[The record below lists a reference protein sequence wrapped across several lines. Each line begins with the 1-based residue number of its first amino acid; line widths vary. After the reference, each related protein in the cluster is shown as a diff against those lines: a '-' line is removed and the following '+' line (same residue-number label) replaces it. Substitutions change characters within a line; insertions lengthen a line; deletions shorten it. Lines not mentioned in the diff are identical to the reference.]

1 MLSNNYENILITAK
15 AYKIFKQVLTEN
27 PRLDKIL
34 KKAHNGDEAMV
45 FIREWVM
52 EYFDNNPEA
61 FKYYKNQKS
70 NRKLF
75 ETLKWRDYAAIRI
88 LDYIDNAG
96 RVFEDLNVQDDRKAI
111 SNPFKVMWLCYHK
124 GTGGANRYFF
134 EDMLMLFRQ
143 FSGKLKRNSPSKRTL
158 LQWMKNHPAGTDEE
172 IVRLREINKDRI
184 INALI
189 KRIDKIKSPNS
200 KYHFKAEMS
209 HEIKYQ
215 KMLEWWDEH
224 TFHLKFAVRTPEM
237 LNELLNSSLDARTMA
252 LMKDAKKAG
261 IPFFVNPYYLS
272 LLNVTHND
280 NNVGSDLAIRDYVI
294 YSKKLIAEFGK
305 IVAWEKED
313 IVTPGEPNAGGWI
326 LPSEHNM
333 HRRYPEV
340 AILIPDTVGRAC
352 GGLCVSCQRMYDF
365 QSGNLNFDLEK
376 LKPKDSWD
384 AKLEQLMKYYESDSQ
399 LRDILITGGDGL
411 MSSDKSLSKILDSV
425 YEMAKRKIAA
435 NKNRNDGEKFAELLR
450 VRIGSRMLAYLPQRI
465 TPSLIEVL
473 RQFKEKASKIGVK
486 QFVIQTHFESPMEI
500 TPETVK
506 AMEMI
511 QNAGWIIT
519 NQLVFTA
526 SVSRRGH
533 TAKLRKVLNELG
545 VLPYYNFTVKGYQ
558 ENSYNFATN
567 ARAVQEQ
574 MEEKIF
580 GTVPSGL
587 KANIKKFTA
596 DASKLPENL
605 NNFMKKTDL
614 PFLATDRNVLNLPG
628 VGKSLTFKVIGITRY
643 GRRIL
648 EFNHDHTRNHSPII
662 HKMGKVT
669 IVESKS
675 MTEYLKQ
682 ITAMG
687 ENIAEYESVF
697 GYSIGET
704 EPRMTVYEYP
714 EYEFNTTN
722 EITNLKIE

>member
-1 MLSNNYENILITAK
+1 LAPNNYENILITAK
-15 AYKIFKQVLTEN
+15 AYKVFKRILTEN
-27 PRLDKIL
+27 PRLEKIL
-34 KKAHNGDEAMV
+34 KKAHNADEAMR

-61 FKYYKNQKS
+61 FRYYKNQKS
-70 NRKLF
+70 SRKLF

-96 RVFEDLNVQDDRKAI
+96 RIFEDLNLEEEVAI
-111 SNPFKVMWLCYHK
+111 SNPFKVMWMCYHN

-143 FSGKLKRNSPSKRTL
+143 FSGKLKRNTPSRRTL
-158 LQWMKNHPAGTDEE
+158 IQWMKKYPSGTEEE

-200 KYHFKAEMS
+200 KYHFKPEMS

-215 KMLEWWDEH
+215 KMLEWWNEH

-237 LNELLNSSLDARTMA
+237 LNELLNFSLDEATMK
-252 LMKDAKKAG
+252 LLKSAKKAG

-272 LLNVTHND
+272 LLNVTHGD
-280 NNVGSDLAIRDYVI
+280 NNIASDLAIRDYVI
-294 YSKKLIAEFGK
+294 YSEKLISEFGR

-313 IVTPGEPNAGGWI
+313 KVTPGEPNAAGWI
-326 LPSEHNM
+326 LPSDHNM

-365 QSGNLNFDLEK
+365 QSGNLNFDLDK
-376 LKPKDSWD
+376 LRPRESWD
-384 AKLEQLMKYYESDSQ
+384 KKLVTLMKYYENDSQ

-411 MSSDKSLSKILDSV
+411 MSSDKSLDKILESV
-425 YEMAKRKIAA
+425 YNMAKRKIEA
-435 NKNRNDGEKFAELLR
+435 NKKRPNGEKYAELLR

-465 TPSLIEVL
+465 TPSLTNVL
-473 RQFKEKASKIGVK
+473 RRFKEKATQIGVK
-486 QFVIQTHFESPMEI
+486 QFVIQSHFESPMEI
-500 TPETVK
+500 TPEAVK
-506 AMEMI
+506 AIKMI
-511 QNAGWIIT
+511 QDAGWIVT

-526 SVSRRGH
+526 AVSRRGH
-533 TAKLRKVLNELG
+533 TAKLRKVLNENG

-574 MEEKIF
+574 MEEKVF
-580 GTVPSGL
+580 GTVPSGF
-587 KANIKKFTA
+587 KANIKKFTGN
-596 DASKLPENL
+596 ASRLAHNL
-605 NNFMKKTDL
+605 NTFMKKTDL

-714 EYEFNTTN
+714 EYNFETTS